1 MPLRSLCFEDH
12 TMHDSFPASKAY
24 RILESGP
31 IVLVSTR
38 STDGH
43 ANLMTMGFHMM
54 IQHDPPLV
62 GAVIG
67 PWDYSHRALTE
78 TGECVLAVP
87 TVDLAETV
95 VDIGNCSGKTI
106 EKFSHFGLTP
116 VPAKSVGAPLVRECW
131 ANLECRITDDAW
143 SRRYN
148 LFVLEVKRIWINNE
162 RHEKRL
168 IHHQG
173 DGRFSVDGETLDMGA
188 KMVNWKYLMD

>member
-1 MPLRSLCFEDH
+1 MLDSLRAD
-12 TMHDSFPASKAY
+12 KAY

-38 STDGH
+38 AANGR

-67 PWDYSHRALTE
+67 PWDHSHRALTE

-87 TVDLAETV
+87 TVDLAGAV
-95 VDIGNCSGKTI
+95 VDIGNCSGEAI
-106 EKFSHFGLTP
+106 DKFMHFGLTS
-116 VPAKSVGAPLVRECW
+116 ASAQTVGAPLVRECW
-131 ANLECRITDDAW
+131 ANLECLIADDEW
-143 SRRYN
+143 SHRYN
-148 LFVLEVKRIWINNE
+148 LFVLEVQRIWIDGE

-173 DGRFSVDGETLDMGA
+173 DGRFSVDGETLDLGER
-188 KMVNWKYLMD
+188 MVKWQYLMD

>member
-1 MPLRSLCFEDH
+1 MPLRSLCFEDR
-12 TMHDSFPASKAY
+12 TMHDSCPASKAY
-24 RILESGP
+24 RILESCP
-31 IVLVSTR
+31 IVLVSSR

-78 TGECVLAVP
+78 TGECVLPVP

-106 EKFSHFGLTP
+106 EKFSHFGLPP
-116 VPAKSVGAPLVRECW
+116 VPAKLVGAPLVREC
-131 ANLECRITDDAW
+131 
-143 SRRYN
+143 
-148 LFVLEVKRIWINNE
+148 
-162 RHEKRL
+162 
-168 IHHQG
+168 
-173 DGRFSVDGETLDMGA
+173 
-188 KMVNWKYLMD
+188 